1 MTGAEREALRAAM
14 QLPYPSFPCLA
25 DKRPACPNGFKDAAL
40 PWHGLG
46 TLWARHPG
54 ELVGVPCGP
63 ASGLA
68 VLDVDRGKGGGEWWA
83 ANKGRLPATRL
94 HRTRSGGIHA
104 LFKHRAGLRNSVSRI
119 APGIDVRA
127 DGSYII
133 WWPAHGL
140 PVDDRPLADWP
151 DWLKPPEPK
160 PVTRPTVRARN
171 EVAAVEGI
179 VRTVAQ
185 APQGQR
191 NRITF
196 WGACKMRENV
206 AEGVL
211 AESLARELLL
221 EAASRNGLMAAEAA
235 RTIKSAFESSRV

>member
-1 MTGAEREALRAAM
+1 MLFR
-14 QLPYPSFPCLA
+14 S
-25 DKRPACPNGFKDAAL
+25 
-40 PWHGLG
+40 
-46 TLWARHPG
+46 
-54 ELVGVPCGP
+54 
-63 ASGLA
+63 
-68 VLDVDRGKGGGEWWA
+68 
-83 ANKGRLPATRL
+83 GRLPATRL

-104 LFKHRAGLRNSVSRI
+104 LFRHRPALRNSVSRI

-127 DGSYII
+127 DGGYII
-133 WWPAHGL
+133 FWAAHGL

-160 PVTRPTVRARN
+160 PVTRPAVPARN

-191 NRITF
+191 NSVTY
-196 WGACKMRENV
+196 WGACRMRENV
-206 AEGVL
+206 ADGVL
-211 AESLARELLL
+211 AEGLARELLL

-235 RTIKSAFESSRV
+235 RTIQSAFEGSRV